1 MHTTCSDGQNTYEE
15 MVQAALEQG
24 IDFIAITDHRF
35 DGRGR
40 PCRDD
45 TGKCDDK
52 LCQAVIA
59 ACRQETR
66 LLCIPGM
73 EITGRVHMVALGI
86 QHGIAENLSV
96 KEWVLQIHEQG
107 GFAIA
112 AHPYEWTPPYTEA
125 ELSQSGLDAMECR
138 GGQWVNGKWVAD
150 NTYGIP
156 CVYSSD
162 AHSASQ
168 LGRGY
173 LVCDAVVKTFD
184 ALKAAIRA
192 NKCHAP

>member
-1 MHTTCSDGQNTYEE
+1 MGRIRTKKWCRRPLSRE
-15 MVQAALEQG
+15 L
-24 IDFIAITDHRF
+24 ICIAITDHRF

-45 TGKCDDK
+45 MGKCDDK

-86 QHGIAENLSV
+86 QYGIAENLSV
-96 KEWVLQIHEQG
+96 KEWVVQIHEQG
-107 GFAIA
+107 GIAIA
-112 AHPYEWTPPYTEA
+112 AHPYEWIPPYTEA

-138 GGQWVNGKWVAD
+138 GRQWVSEKWVAD

-173 LVCDAVVKTFD
+173 LACDAVVETFD